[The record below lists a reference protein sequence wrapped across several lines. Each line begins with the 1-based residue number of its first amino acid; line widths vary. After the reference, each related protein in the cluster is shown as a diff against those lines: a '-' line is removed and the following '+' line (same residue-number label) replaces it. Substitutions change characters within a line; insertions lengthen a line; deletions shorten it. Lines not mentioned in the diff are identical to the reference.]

1 MHRKPDQTLATHA
14 AQLRFCEFS
23 TALKCCN
30 FKTIQTIH
38 MPQKPINFGSIGVC
52 AFEFGMEEAKKK
64 RCPFASVGKQTFLL
78 TCLNDWLEKYFWLI
92 DFDGNFWE
100 RVSQKIELRRTKRNE
115 KKIRDFNFS
124 QDILEKHEPKNE
136 KWNATLNFGKPKWIS
151 TLKGETKMLRKRDAE
166 LTKRVFKFYENHYVS
181 NSQNKTLQN
190 SKTFFVKRVLKHFR
204 QNLLAKNTSRANH
217 WNTSS
222 KTHAFPQKQIQK
234 QRKFYFSILAK
245 NLKIRK
251 SILTKC

>member
-1 MHRKPDQTLATHA
+1 MIGSR
-14 AQLRFCEFS
+14 
-23 TALKCCN
+23 N
-30 FKTIQTIH
+30 I
-38 MPQKPINFGSIGVC
+38 FGI
-52 AFEFGMEEAKKK
+52 
-64 RCPFASVGKQTFLL
+64 
-78 TCLNDWLEKYFWLI
+78 I

-115 KKIRDFNFS
+115 NKIRDFNFS

-204 QNLLAKNTSRANH
+204 QNLLTKNTSRANH

-234 QRKFYFSILAK
+234 QRKFYFSIFAK
-245 NLKIRK
+245 KFKNPKIYFDKMLNTNSKTQRNTTFSSAFEAKTIELRAKECLNFLWKKKLRK
-251 SILTKC
+251 KIGISCRCP